1 MLEEPPPQPPKD
13 ISKRSANNKSGART
27 RSRPIEQPHVP
38 CARQAEA
45 AAPRK
50 IAARAG
56 TRRLERVT
64 RSNYK
69 AVSLIVKL
77 RNIVKEEEEAGEKSK
92 GGEDERSAP
101 PLRKIR
107 TDGSESNGFRCR
119 RAHRSGRAF
128 CESVVA

>member
-1 MLEEPPPQPPKD
+1 MAEPPPQPPKD
-13 ISKRSANNKSGART
+13 ISKRSANNESGALT

-38 CARQAEA
+38 CARQAKA
-45 AAPRK
+45 AVPRK
-50 IAARAG
+50 ISARAG
-56 TRRLERVT
+56 RRRLERVT

-69 AVSLIVKL
+69 AVTLIVKL
-77 RNIVKEEEEAGEKSK
+77 RNIVKEEVEAMEKSK

-119 RAHRSGRAF
+119 RAHRSG
-128 CESVVA
+128 